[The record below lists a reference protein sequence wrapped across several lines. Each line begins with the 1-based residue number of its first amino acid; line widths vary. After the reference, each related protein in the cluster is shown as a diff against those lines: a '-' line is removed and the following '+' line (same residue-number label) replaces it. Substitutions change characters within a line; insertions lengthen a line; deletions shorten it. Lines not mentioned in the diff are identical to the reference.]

1 MLKSAAAIKNIY
13 FTVLRV
19 GRPIFR
25 NSVVEIGRTVTQAG
39 VNGYVVPLRNNCSR
53 YSACT
58 EIERRVLARAVRGS
72 PRCFGVPGSGTPMRP
87 CVSIQFEDRGAPRD
101 RSRGSALNLS
111 RDERGAKCKYGSAM
125 N

>member
-25 NSVVEIGRTVTQAG
+25 NSVGEIGRTVTQAG
-39 VNGYVVPLRNNCSR
+39 VNGYVVALCNNCSR

-58 EIERRVLARAVRGS
+58 EIERRVLARAVRRDASECLDRVRQCGHA
-72 PRCFGVPGSGTPMRP
+72 RACRFRTVGRRGIVPAAQR
-87 CVSIQFEDRGAPRD
+87 
-101 RSRGSALNLS
+101 
-111 RDERGAKCKYGSAM
+111 
-125 N
+125 